1 MEISESL
8 DFKYNRKDLVVKRDK
23 FIKKSFLWFR
33 ENNSDSL
40 LSDIWVYLLLDY
52 LECERALQK
61 GVFNKSNFFLT
72 RRFLTKTEKS
82 KNLSRNYLYRLLYPV
97 FYRFRRNKF
106 FETAVTS
113 KEMIRK
119 SKFVA
124 VSNDPVLSKSFRSDL
139 AVSYT
144 PIWAF
149 FPNNF
154 GIESLEN
161 HDEIRMWKTSNTG
174 LGEYFNFLANH
185 GLFDDIYKDFL
196 LSSYF
201 DSLARFKLIYN
212 LISAHLDP
220 FIEKSDIECLGMS
233 SQGIFVN
240 RILGKILKKYDRKV
254 TVAEHGSGV
263 NSHSHSFVPFIDWK
277 YCDTYAC
284 FNSYTQRMY
293 ESRMCD
299 IRNEFG
305 VDMQMVF
312 VV

>member
-1 MEISESL
+1 MENLDSL
-8 DFKYNRKDLVVKRDK
+8 DFKYNRKDLVIKRDK

-33 ENNSDSL
+33 DNNSDSL

-61 GVFNKSNFFLT
+61 CEFDRNKFFLT

-82 KNLSRNYLYRLLYPV
+82 KNLSRNYFYRIFYPG
-97 FYRFRRNKF
+97 FYRFRRNRF
-106 FETAVTS
+106 FESAITS
-113 KEMIRK
+113 KKLIRK
-119 SKFVA
+119 SKFVS
-124 VSNDPVLSKSFRSDL
+124 VSNDPVLSKSFRSSL
-139 AVSYT
+139 AVSYA
-144 PIWAF
+144 PIWAL

-154 GIESLEN
+154 DTESFGH
-161 HDEIRMWKTSNTG
+161 HDEINMLGTSSTG
-174 LGEYFNFLANH
+174 LSEYFNFLANQ

-196 LSSYF
+196 LSSYL

-284 FNSYTQRMY
+284 FSSYTQRMY